1 MLNKYFREYECKRSD
16 LADNMGKFD
25 GNINN
30 LRSNFAAGIKVYPP
44 LDFDPWPEN
53 DAGELEKVTYMYQYC
68 QDKGIPITAHGS
80 TSGFVVVKKERRKE
94 VTRISKWEEVTS
106 RYPKLKLNIA
116 HFPANEKL
124 LWFFP
129 KKQRLNEILN
139 LVINRKNVYVDFS
152 CRATSD
158 KYYKSLRK
166 FMDSLPQKS
175 RDKLADRIL
184 FGTDFAVSLIS
195 IDSYNEYLGIFS
207 SSSSITKTDKVK
219 YCAQNPQKFLFME
232 AE

>member
-1 MLNKYFREYECKRSD
+1 M
-16 LADNMGKFD
+16 
-25 GNINN
+25 
-30 LRSNFAAGIKVYPP
+30 RSNFAAGIKVYPP

-53 DAGELEKVTYMYQYC
+53 NDTELEKVRCLYQYC
-68 QDKGIPITAHGS
+68 QDKGIPITVHGS

-94 VTRISKWEEVTS
+94 VTRISKWAEVTS
-106 RYPKLKLNIA
+106 KYPKLKLNLA

-124 LWFFP
+124 LLLFP
-129 KKQRLNEILN
+129 KKRRLNEILN
-139 LVINRKNVYVDFS
+139 LAISRNNVYVDFS

-158 KYYKSLRK
+158 KYYKSLRS
-166 FMDSLPQKS
+166 FMDTLSQES

-184 FGTDFAVSLIS
+184 FGTDFAVSLTS
-195 IDSYNEYLGIFS
+195 IDSYNEYLDIFS
-207 SSSSITKTDKVK
+207 RSSSITKADKEK